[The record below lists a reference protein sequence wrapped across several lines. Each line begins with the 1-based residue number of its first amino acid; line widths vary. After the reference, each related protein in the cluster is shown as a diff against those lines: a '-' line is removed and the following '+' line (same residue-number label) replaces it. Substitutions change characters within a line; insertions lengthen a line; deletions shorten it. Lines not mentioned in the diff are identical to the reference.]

1 MDWGIEN
8 RLAKMFR
15 PDTGKSVMLA
25 VDHGYFQGPTTG
37 LEDVRKTITPL
48 LPYCDALSP
57 TRGIL
62 RNCVDPET
70 STPIILRVSGGNSM
84 ARPDEL
90 DDEIITTSIE
100 DAIRLNAV
108 CVSVSI
114 YVGSPHQRQTIEN
127 LAKVVDEATRYG
139 IPVLGIVAVGRDL
152 DRLREPGKEDEFRR
166 YLGLASRIA
175 SEIGAHIVKAYY
187 CKGFEKVVK
196 GCPVP
201 MVIAGGKKVP
211 EEQALQFTYDSIRDG
226 AKGMDMGR
234 NIFQSEHP
242 VAMLKAV
249 RAIVHENKSA
259 KEAYEMYKNLGKK

>member
-1 MDWGIEN
+1 MDWGLEN

-37 LEDVRKTITPL
+37 LEDVRKTIAPL
-48 LPYCDALSP
+48 LNFCDALSP
-57 TRGIL
+57 TRGVL
-62 RNCVDPET
+62 RNCVDPKT
-70 STPIILRVSGGNSM
+70 TTPIILRVSGGNSM

-127 LAKVVDEATRYG
+127 LSKVINEANRYG

-152 DRLREPGKEDEFRR
+152 DKLRQPGMEDEFRR
-166 YLGLASRIA
+166 YLGLACRI
-175 SEIGAHIVKAYY
+175 
-187 CKGFEKVVK
+187 
-196 GCPVP
+196 
-201 MVIAGGKKVP
+201 
-211 EEQALQFTYDSIRDG
+211 
-226 AKGMDMGR
+226 
-234 NIFQSEHP
+234 
-242 VAMLKAV
+242 
-249 RAIVHENKSA
+249 
-259 KEAYEMYKNLGKK
+259 

>member
-62 RNCVDPET
+62 RNCVDPKT

>member
-1 MDWGIEN
+1 MDWGLEN

-48 LPYCDALSP
+48 LTFCDALSP
-57 TRGIL
+57 TRGVL
-62 RNCVDPET
+62 RNCVDPKT
-70 STPIILRVSGGNSM
+70 TTPIILRVSGGNSM

-127 LAKVVDEATRYG
+127 LSRVINEANRYG

-152 DRLREPGKEDEFRR
+152 DKLRQPGMEDEFRR
-166 YLGLASRIA
+166 YLGLACRIA
-175 SEIGAHIVKAYY
+175 AEIGSHIVKAYY
-187 CKGFEKVVK
+187 CKGFEKVVR

-201 MVIAGGKKVP
+201 IVIAGGKKV
-211 EEQALQFTYDSIRDG
+211 EEEEALQFTSDAIRDG

-234 NIFQSEHP
+234 NIFQSENP
-242 VAMLKAV
+242 VAMIKAV
-249 RAIVHENKSA
+249 RAIVHENKTS
-259 KEAYEMYKNLGKK
+259 KEAYEMYKSLGKK